1 MFGPIT
7 ELLTNILSELKQLNE
22 REISWM
28 KEVRDKDKLTE
39 LRQDREWAYLQEQWK
54 HQEEREEAAQ
64 EHAQQ
69 YHETLMAYVRNSV
82 AALDAKYHA
91 QYLEAQHATQPL
103 DKQAK
108 GEPTLLEQARA
119 EARRLHKKIPS
130 TIEEVTN
137 NETI

>member
-1 MFGPIT
+1 MFGQIT
-7 ELLTNILSELKQLNE
+7 ELLVNILSELRQLNE

-28 KEVRDKDKLTE
+28 KEVREKDKLTE

-54 HQEEREEAAQ
+54 HQEGQEEVARERA
-64 EHAQQ
+64 HQ
-69 YHETLMAYVRNSV
+69 YYETIMAYVRNNV

-91 QYLEAQHATQPL
+91 QYLEAQQATQPL

-119 EARRLHKKIPS
+119 EARRLHKKLPS
-130 TIEEVTN
+130 KVEEENTN
-137 NETI
+137 G

>member
-1 MFGPIT
+1 MLGQIT
-7 ELLTNILSELKQLNE
+7 ELLVNILSELRQLNE

-39 LRQDREWAYLQEQWK
+39 LRQKTERAYIQAQWK
-54 HQEEREEAAQ
+54 RQEEREEAAQ

-69 YHETLMAYVRNSV
+69 YHETLMAYVRNRV

-119 EARRLHKKIPS
+119 EARRKHQKLPS
-130 TIEEVTN
+130 KVEEDTSN
-137 NETI
+137 G